1 MSDSV
6 PEASK
11 PGGRS
16 LRFRTYVVVAICVV
30 PALIGTVVS
39 LVTLGQVNSSVVAL
53 DQHSVVP
60 LAALGDL
67 RDMEGDARVDVWV
80 YVAANVAQRADV
92 ATDIKRIDQQADAD
106 VARYLK
112 SNGSSTDANGRLMTQ
127 FVAALTAW
135 RSVRDAQVL
144 PAADR
149 NDSAAAY
156 QALDN
161 QLAAANVTM
170 TDPLD
175 RLYEQEVATATARAT
190 AASRT
195 YRLARIAITLISS
208 IGLVLALFTAFV
220 LTRRMLLT
228 VGRIAHVIAS
238 GDPDERV
245 GVTGDT
251 TELGGVGQ
259 SLDRM
264 FDTMADQQAEL
275 TAAQAAREA
284 QMNAAAVRQRLG
296 EREVRRRA
304 QSAVDETG
312 TSVLAELHDV
322 LQQAEIVR
330 LAANEIGERTAEA
343 ELTTRSLVANADS
356 AVKVA
361 AAVADSLQRVE
372 GITGLIAGVAAQT
385 NLLALNATIEATRA
399 GSAGKGFAVVAG
411 EVKALAATTKGSTAD
426 ISDTVA
432 ALRLEAAA
440 MSASISTM
448 TDGIG
453 GINTAT
459 EEVTGVATRQ
469 RDSVELLDGRVRGAI
484 ERIQAMSLMSDRLE
498 RRRHERVEVSG
509 NVKLSFGARE
519 SEGRLVDLSV
529 SGLSYVTKEADAPSM
544 GARGTVTLNLGDQ
557 EQIVPAVVARRFTA
571 DDGERIGLQFVDT
584 NPPVAQSIE
593 AFIAMLL
600 DSEAADG

>member
-1 MSDSV
+1 MTDPG

-16 LRFRTYVVVAICVV
+16 LRFRTYFVVAICVV

-39 LVTLGQVNSSVVAL
+39 LVTLNQVNSSVVAL

-80 YVAANVAQRADV
+80 YVAADAAQRADV
-92 ATDIKRIDQQADAD
+92 ATDIKRIDQRADAD
-106 VARYLK
+106 VAGYLK

-135 RSVRDAQVL
+135 RAIRDGQVL
-144 PAADR
+144 AAADG

-175 RLYEQEVATATARAT
+175 RLYAQEVATATARAT
-190 AASRT
+190 AAGRT

-238 GDPDERV
+238 GDLDQRV

-259 SLDRM
+259 ALDRM

-275 TAAQAAREA
+275 TASQAAREA

-304 QSAVDETG
+304 QTAVDETG

-343 ELTTRSLVANADS
+343 ELTTRSLVENADS

-385 NLLALNATIEATRA
+385 NLR
-399 GSAGKGFAVVAG
+399 
-411 EVKALAATTKGSTAD
+411 STAD

-509 NVKLSFGARE
+509 NVKLSFGARQ

-529 SGLSYVTKEADAPSM
+529 SGLSYVTDAAGAPTM
-544 GARGTVTLNLGDQ
+544 GARGSVTLNLGDQ
-557 EQIVPAVVARRFTA
+557 EHTVPASVARRFTA

-584 NPPVAQSIE
+584 TPSAAQSIE
-593 AFIAMLL
+593 VFIAMLL
-600 DSEAADG
+600 DSEAADA